1 MNTEETGNLD
11 GQLQPGTILQDR
23 YEIQS
28 ILGEGGFAV
37 VYLAFDQTIERKVAI
52 KILHARLSV
61 SGNESTELIRTRFL
75 REARTAAKIR
85 HPSIIEIYDFGV
97 LDDNDRPYM
106 IMEYLEGTDLDDE
119 LSEQGGVA
127 PTRLLPLFVDAL
139 EALDEAHDRD
149 VVHKDLKPSNLF
161 LSHRDTPKERLKIV
175 DFGIAHVSE
184 QVDERLTKT
193 GAMTGTPYYLPP
205 EYVEEQEVGTEMDI
219 YQMGLIL
226 VEAISGTRVI
236 EAETAYQ
243 AAFRHVSRDFSLPAP
258 LLEGDMGDVLS
269 KALEYSPDDRFST
282 AGEFAE
288 ALRGVDPAAVEE
300 RMQDAD
306 SATTPIGTQ
315 RHTRLSHGGADPGTD
330 VGRPSEFADVDADST
345 EAADPSES
353 DDSDSALS
361 MASLEASFES
371 KWPIKVLAVLGVG
384 TLLLGG
390 VLVVLLSSDPHD
402 DSDLDSGDEIA
413 EDVPA
418 EDDEDLAEVGPSS
431 SELDEEPQ
439 EQHEE
444 DDDTA
449 QVLAVESTPEGADI
463 RSEDGS
469 ALGETPTELESD
481 GLQTITV
488 EHSGYEAKDIDLDDY
503 DGELSVQLQPK
514 TTEEPEMAEEPESA
528 EEPEAVEEPQPA
540 PEPEAPET
548 DDSEVA
554 AESDPAAPEADDAD
568 DDDSWAMPGD
578 DGDDGD
584 DPDDDPEDDDSG
596 FQIAQ

>member
-1 MNTEETGNLD
+1 MTTESTHNTD
-11 GQLQPGTILQDR
+11 GQLQPGTVLQDR

-37 VYLAFDQTIERKVAI
+37 VYLAFDQTIERRVAI

-61 SGNESTELIRTRFL
+61 SGDESTELIRTRFL

-161 LSHRDTPKERLKIV
+161 LSHRNTPKERLKVV

-243 AAFRHVSRDFSLPAP
+243 AAFKHVSRDFSLPAP
-258 LLEGDMGDVLS
+258 LLEGDIGDVLS
-269 KALEYSPDDRFST
+269 TALEYAPSDRFST

-288 ALRGVDPAAVEE
+288 ALRDVDAAVVEE
-300 RMQDAD
+300 RINTAG
-306 SATTPIGTQ
+306 STTRPIGGQ
-315 RHTRLSHGGADPGTD
+315 GHTRLSHGGAEIGS
-330 VGRPSEFADVDADST
+330 VARSPSEAAAVDADAPT
-345 EAADPSES
+345 AAS

-361 MASLEASFES
+361 MASLEASFDS
-371 KWPIKVLAVLGVG
+371 KWPLKILISLGIG

-390 VLVVLLSSDPHD
+390 ILVLLISI
-402 DSDLDSGDEIA
+402 DSPEDADLEPGGELA
-413 EDVPA
+413 EQVPA
-418 EDDEDLAEVGPSS
+418 DDEEEREELAEVGPSP
-431 SELDEEPQ
+431 SELDERPHK
-439 EQHEE
+439 QHDE
-444 DDDTA
+444 DDDSA
-449 QVLAVESTPEGADI
+449 PVLALDSTPEGAEV
-463 RSEDGS
+463 RSNDGTV
-469 ALGETPTELESD
+469 LGRTPTELETHE
-481 GLQTITV
+481 LQKITV
-488 EHSGYEAKDIDLDDY
+488 EHSGYEAKEIDIADSDGERTVELESMTAQEPEIADTPDTVDEPASPGSDDDIDVAADSD
-503 DGELSVQLQPK
+503 
-514 TTEEPEMAEEPESA
+514 T
-528 EEPEAVEEPQPA
+528 
-540 PEPEAPET
+540 EAPE
-548 DDSEVA
+548 SE
-554 AESDPAAPEADDAD
+554 ETDDAD
-568 DDDSWAMPGD
+568 GDDSWAMPGQEDAED
-578 DGDDGD
+578 DGDT
-584 DPDDDPEDDDSG
+584 DDDPERDDTG